1 MIKLKVL
8 VLPAPFG
15 PKRPT
20 TSPGLTFKSTF
31 FTIVLLDKVKSK
43 LSISRVIL
51 IEHNWEKLIHE
62 KYLTIDHT

>member
-1 MIKLKVL
+1 LKVL

-20 TSPGLTFKSTF
+20 TSPGLTFIVTF

-43 LSISRVIL
+43 LSISRVISKGSHQGKADTKEL
-51 IEHNWEKLIHE
+51 SDTKL
-62 KYLTIDHT
+62 